1 MATEERKLAERL
13 VAYNAVGARI
23 TGLVGDI
30 CRMTGLAWNEVRDGL
45 IDAVVSDVESMLK
58 EGKR

>member
-13 VAYNAVGARI
+13 VAYNAVGACI

-30 CRMTGLAWNEVRDGL
+30 CRMTGLARNDVRDGL
-45 IDAVVSDVESMLK
+45 IDAIVRDVESMLK